1 MGVTAYYGSRISDS
15 ISRTPEGFLVCRD
28 VPIARIGMQEYL
40 GSEVGQ
46 DERPNDIFQ
55 VTRAA
60 EEVFSR
66 PAIASFEG
74 KPVCDNHP
82 DTDVTSRNYSQ
93 YMRGVVRDVRKG
105 TGQYEGFLLADLL
118 IHDEGLAQSIQEG
131 KREIS
136 CGYNCLWVPTGDHKL
151 EQKEI
156 RGNHVAIV
164 DKGRAGRGVAI
175 HDSAM
180 ERSKKMNN
188 KNQSVL
194 QRMFAAFVKDA
205 NPEEALEAA
214 KLVNE
219 GGNDAA
225 PQAAPSAPVE
235 KQVDPGE
242 ERFKRIEDALDSLTA
257 QLAEMKKT
265 SAAPQPQEE
274 GDALDA
280 LESEL
285 QGKTHADEEKDVTA
299 DPEAINAAQSKVADD
314 GLINSDEE
322 ENPNAVRDAA
332 LETIGALRP
341 VVAAIGDKVARR
353 NAADALAGLIRRQ
366 VNDSGYLAIQRAS
379 QSVGTKDH
387 NMDDIALGR
396 DIAKRFNPHYQK

>member
-28 VPIARIGMQEYL
+28 VPIARIGTQEYL
-40 GSEVGQ
+40 GSEIGQ
-46 DERPNDIFQ
+46 DERPNDVFQ
-55 VTRAA
+55 VERSA
-60 EEVFSR
+60 EEVFSL

-82 DTDVTSRNYSQ
+82 DTDVTSRNYAQ

-105 TGQYEGFLLADLL
+105 SGQYEGFLLADLL

-175 HDSAM
+175 HDSVM
-180 ERSKKMNN
+180 ERSKTMN
-188 KNQSVL
+188 KNKSVL

-219 GGNDAA
+219 EGKDEGPKALTE
-225 PQAAPSAPVE
+225 PME
-235 KQVDPGE
+235 KQEDSSE
-242 ERFKRIEDALDSLTA
+242 ERFKRIEDALDALTA
-257 QLAEMKKT
+257 QLAEMKK
-265 SAAPQPQEE
+265 APAEAQKQDE

-280 LESEL
+280 LEAEL
-285 QGKTHADEEKDVTA
+285 QGRTRADEEKDVTA
-299 DPEAINAAQSKVADD
+299 DPEAINAAQSKVGDS
-314 GLINSDEE
+314 GLIDSEGEE
-322 ENPNAVRDAA
+322 DPKAVRDAA

-379 QSVGTKDH
+379 QSGGAKDQG
-387 NMDDIALGR
+387 MDDIALGR
-396 DIAKRFNPHYQK
+396 DIAERFNPHYKK